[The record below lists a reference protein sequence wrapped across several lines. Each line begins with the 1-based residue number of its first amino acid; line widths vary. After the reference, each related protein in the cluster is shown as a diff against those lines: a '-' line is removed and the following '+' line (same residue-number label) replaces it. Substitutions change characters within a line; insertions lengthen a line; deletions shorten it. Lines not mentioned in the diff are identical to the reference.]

1 MADPMLKEFMT
12 GLDVKIELMKKGIKL
27 ADIADMADV
36 TRPAVTRTLSYNDEY
51 ECTLVTEQIAE
62 VLGLQ
67 KLRIIKK
74 PKRVRGDRMR
84 SQLALKE

>member
-1 MADPMLKEFMT
+1 MADPVLKEVMT

-36 TRPAVTRTLSYNDEY
+36 TRPAVTRTLSYNDGY
-51 ECTLVTEQIAE
+51 ECTLVTKQIAR

-67 KLRIIKK
+67 KLQIVKK
-74 PKRVRGDRMR
+74 PKKARGKIR
-84 SQLALKE
+84 SQLAFKE

>member
-36 TRPAVTRTLSYNDEY
+36 TRPAVTRL
-51 ECTLVTEQIAE
+51 L
-62 VLGLQ
+62 
-67 KLRIIKK
+67 
-74 PKRVRGDRMR
+74 
-84 SQLALKE
+84 